1 MRRHQVVLLVLAFLC
16 GSGGG
21 LLAQDARVE
30 ARLGPETAAAVA
42 AIVDSARA
50 EGLPG
55 EPLIQRALEGSAK
68 GADGERILEA
78 VRALVMRLRAART
91 ALGSGSSHAELL
103 AGAAALYVG
112 ATPTTLAGLRST
124 RGDAPVTIPLVVLA
138 DLAKRGVSSDAIS
151 EIVLELTEAGVTDA
165 SLEELRRLVEQDIRA
180 GATPGVAAATRAEG
194 ILSARPPRSRRR

>member
-1 MRRHQVVLLVLAFLC
+1 MRRHQVVLFGLTLLA
-16 GSGGG
+16 GSAGR
-21 LLAQDARVE
+21 LLAQDTRIE

-42 AIVDSARA
+42 AIVDSARS

-55 EPLIQRALEGSAK
+55 EPLVQRALEGSAK
-68 GADGERILEA
+68 GADGERIVAA
-78 VRALVMRLRAART
+78 VRGLLTRLRAAHA
-91 ALGSGSSHAELL
+91 ALGSKSSHAELV

-112 ATPTTLAGLRST
+112 AGSETLAGLRST
-124 RGDAPVTIPLVVLA
+124 RGDEPVTIALVVLA

-151 EIVLELTEAGVTDA
+151 EIMLELTEAGVTDA

-194 ILSARPPRSRRR
+194 ILSARPPRPPRR